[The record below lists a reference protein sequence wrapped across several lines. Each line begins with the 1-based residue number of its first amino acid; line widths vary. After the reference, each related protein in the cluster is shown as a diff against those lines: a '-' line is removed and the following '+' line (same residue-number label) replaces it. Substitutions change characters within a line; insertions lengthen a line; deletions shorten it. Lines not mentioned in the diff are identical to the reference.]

1 MSKGLK
7 ITLTI
12 LGVFFALVLVVAGT
26 MLTSYI
32 SAVNDGAVMEGNIVM
47 LNKDSENKLSNYTMK
62 IQEKV
67 QIPAM
72 YVKDLKEVIRATF
85 EGRYGADGSKAV
97 MQWIQEQN
105 IQFDSSLYKDLQVT
119 IESGRD
125 EFRISQTLKLQAC
138 RDYKVQLNTFW
149 KGMWLKFAGYPKENL
164 TDVCKVVSD
173 SRTSEIFKTGTQ
185 EALKLN

>member
-7 ITLTI
+7 ITLVI
-12 LGVFFALVLVVAGT
+12 LGILFALVVAVGAT
-26 MLTSYI
+26 LFTSYI
-32 SAVNDGAVMEGNIVM
+32 SAVNDGARMEGNVVM
-47 LNKDSENKLSNYTMK
+47 LNQDSENKLSNYTLK

-67 QIPAM
+67 QIPEM
-72 YVKDLKEVIRATF
+72 YAKDLKEVIRATF

-119 IESGRD
+119 IEAGRD

-164 TDVCKVVSD
+164 ADVCKVVSD
-173 SRTSEIFKTGTQ
+173 SRTSEIFKTGKQ
-185 EALKLN
+185 EALKFN

>member
-7 ITLTI
+7 ITLVI
-12 LGVFFALVLVVAGT
+12 LGVLFALVAAVGATLF
-26 MLTSYI
+26 TSYI
-32 SAVNDGAVMEGNIVM
+32 SAVNDGARMEGNVVM
-47 LNKDSENKLSNYTMK
+47 LNQDSENKLSNYTLK

-67 QIPAM
+67 QIPEM
-72 YVKDLKEVIRATF
+72 YAKDLKEVIRATF

-119 IESGRD
+119 IEAGRD

-164 TDVCKVVSD
+164 ADVCKVVSD
-173 SRTSEIFKTGTQ
+173 SRTSEIFKTGKQ
-185 EALKLN
+185 EALKFN